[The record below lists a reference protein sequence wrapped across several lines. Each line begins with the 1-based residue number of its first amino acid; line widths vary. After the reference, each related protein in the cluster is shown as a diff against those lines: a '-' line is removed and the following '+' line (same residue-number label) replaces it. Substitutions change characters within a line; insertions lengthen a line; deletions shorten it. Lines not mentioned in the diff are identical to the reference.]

1 MIASWP
7 PDPPR
12 FAAGRIGHL
21 ASLSYTSSGVTSPV
35 SAGVYTWAG
44 EYNGQLY
51 FKNAGGTL
59 FLWWFPGLTC
69 WVLSATLGS
78 IIGGFWNS
86 PTTAIPGT
94 YVPNTPNTGNP
105 IVVVTP

>member
-59 FLWWFPGLTC
+59 FIWWEPTDA
-69 WVLSATLGS
+69 WWNMSAVLGVEGA
-78 IIGGFWNS
+78 GFWYS
-86 PTTAIPGT
+86 PTASVVGT
-94 YVPNTPNTGNP
+94 YLPVGTYTGNP